1 MAREIRIRKREH
13 RFTKHARQR
22 SQQRGIPD
30 ERIGIMME
38 FGERSWSKGARS
50 FHMTKRARRRAAR
63 RMGRAYGRV
72 ADKFNFYLIICPDT
86 GAIRTVAHR
95 EQRLKRK

>member
-1 MAREIRIRKREH
+1 MAKEIRIRERNY

-38 FGERSWSKGARS
+38 FGERSWSKGAHS
-50 FHMTKRARRRAAR
+50 FRMTKRARRRAAR
-63 RMGRAYGRV
+63 QLGRAYGRV

-86 GAIRTVAHR
+86 GAIRTVAPR
-95 EQRLKRK
+95 KRRMKRK